1 MNKKGVE
8 ITLNFIV
15 IAAIVLIALIV
26 VVLFFTGASE
36 NLFGKI
42 KDVQTVSTQE
52 ISLATA
58 VCESHCANKNQAAYE
73 NPSFSQVMRDANYN
87 SCSDLPG
94 LDPFQA
100 ECGGTCTGPAE
111 CTTITD
117 EALCKSHLNANK
129 IRICNWN

>member
-26 VVLFFTGASE
+26 AVLFFTGAST

-58 VCESHCANKNQAAYE
+58 VCESHCANRNQAAYE
-73 NPSFSQVMRDANYN
+73 NPSFSQVMRDAGYN
-87 SCSDLPG
+87 SCSELPG
-94 LDPFQA
+94 LGAFQA
-100 ECGGTCTGPAE
+100 ECSGTCSGPAE
-111 CTTITD
+111 CSGLPED
-117 EALCKSHLNANK
+117 LCKSHLNANGIK
-129 IRICNWN
+129 ICNWN